1 MDTALAICA
10 GIGLAA
16 ACGFRVFVPLLVA
29 SLAARSGY
37 LSPSANLVWIGS
49 TAALI
54 IFMAATVAEIAAYYI
69 PWVDNILD
77 TVASP
82 AAVIAG
88 TLAAAAAFGNIDPAY
103 KWVLALIA
111 GGGAAA
117 LIQGSSV
124 ATRAISSAGTGGLGN
139 FAVSTG
145 EAVGAV
151 VLAVIAILLPIL
163 GLVLAVGICVLLVR
177 FLLRLRVRRARSPI
191 APA

>member
-29 SLAARSGY
+29 SLAARQGY
-37 LSPSANLVWIGS
+37 ISPSANLDWIGS
-49 TAALI
+49 TPALLI
-54 IFMAATVAEIAAYYI
+54 LVAATLAEVAAYYI
-69 PWVDNILD
+69 PWVDNLLD

-88 TLAAAAAFGNIDPAY
+88 TLAAAVAFGNVDPAF
-103 KWVLALIA
+103 KWALALIA

-117 LIQGSSV
+117 LVQGSSV
-124 ATRAISSAGTGGLGN
+124 ATRALSSVTTGGLGN
-139 FAVSTG
+139 AAVSTG
-145 EAVGAV
+145 EAIVAV
-151 VLAVIAILLPIL
+151 VLAVTAILLPLL
-163 GLVLAVGICVLLVR
+163 GLLLAVGLCIFLVR
-177 FLLRLRVRRARSPI
+177 LLMRVRTRRSRAPI

>member
-1 MDTALAICA
+1 MDTLLAICA

-29 SLAARSGY
+29 SLAAREGY
-37 LSPSANLVWIGS
+37 ISPSASLTWIGS
-49 TAALI
+49 TPALLI
-54 IFMAATVAEIAAYYI
+54 LLAATVAEVAAYYI
-69 PWVDNILD
+69 PWVDNALD

-88 TLAAAAAFGNIDPAY
+88 TLAAAAAFGNVDPAY
-103 KWVLALIA
+103 KWALAIIA

-117 LIQGSSV
+117 LVQGSSV
-124 ATRAISSAGTGGLGN
+124 ATRALTSVTTGGFGN
-139 FAVSTG
+139 SSVSTG

-151 VLAVIAILLPIL
+151 VLAVIAILLPL
-163 GLVLAVGICVLLVR
+163 LALVLVVGLCFLLVR
-177 FLLRLRVRRARSPI
+177 FMLRLRRTRAPI